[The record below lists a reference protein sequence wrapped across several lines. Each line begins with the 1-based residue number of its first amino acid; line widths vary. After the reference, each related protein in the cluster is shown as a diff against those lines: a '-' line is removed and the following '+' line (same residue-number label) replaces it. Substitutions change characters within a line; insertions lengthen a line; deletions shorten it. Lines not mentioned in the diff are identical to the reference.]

1 MAEPVPI
8 RRRIRWRWVALAA
21 FVALFGISAW
31 YVTTSSFQNQV
42 RRRLITE
49 LERATGGRVE
59 LGAFHVVPFRMQ
71 VDIRD
76 LTIHGLEPTGSPPYV
91 HIDRVVARM
100 QLVSLLSFR
109 LGFNFLQLQHPS
121 VHIAVNPDGST
132 NIPEPKGST
141 SDQTAVESLFDIA
154 IRQLEVER
162 GELYW
167 NEQRVPV
174 ELRASGVTLAMS
186 QSLLRRQYAGKLQVT
201 KVETHLRDWRGFA
214 WAGSLDFGLGRR
226 RLDIHSLD
234 WSSGATRV
242 HASGAVTDFRHP
254 HLEGTYEGELD
265 LAEVGSVARARSLR
279 NGMIRFGGRGVWSE
293 QEFSS
298 AGNVQVRDLQWQDD
312 ILNLRRANLESNF
325 ALDNAKLSLKEL
337 QARLFGGV
345 ANGEVEVSNWLNTSA
360 GPNQKPAG
368 LQRGQVRL
376 KVRDLSLTEVATALV
391 SGDLP
396 PNRRQL
402 AASTTGT
409 VDARWQGSTRQLE
422 TTLALDMAPPLR
434 PPAGSLPLGGQVRAT
449 YRSAHEQLVLEQL
462 DLASRSTRL
471 HASGTLG
478 SSTDRLRLMAETAN
492 VSEWQQLVETLR
504 PSANLPVRVQG
515 KGDFTGTMAGTLARP
530 SLAGHLQ
537 LTNFDTLLPATE
549 GLPQRNAHWDLFN
562 TDLQVSAQ
570 SISLHAANLRRGT
583 LQVSLD
589 GNATL
594 TRGQLLA
601 GNSFQG
607 TLRVH
612 DADIADVLS
621 LAGYQYPITG
631 KAELALQAS
640 GTRGQPNADGW
651 IRISDATFRGEPI
664 SQFTS
669 DLRFANG
676 EVRFDQLAMLY
687 QDGKIGGSATY
698 NPDTKAMTFDLAG
711 QHFDLARL
719 PRVRDTQGKLGGRM
733 DFKALGSGTLDQPA
747 INANVTLNDLT
758 IGDERVGGFDLA
770 ATTQGDR
777 MHVSGRSRFDV
788 ATLAVDGDIQMR
800 GDYLS
805 SLQTRFTKMDAD
817 AALRAYLK
825 GRLTGHSSA
834 DGTLQVSGPLLRPR
848 DLNLNGHLDQLSV
861 EIENI
866 KLANSGP
873 VAFNVSNHI
882 LNISQLRLVG
892 EGTDISATGTAQLD
906 QARDLSLLADG
917 RFNLGLLASFDPAFT
932 ASGTVNV
939 MARVAGTMSDPIM
952 QGKVKVSN
960 GNVAYQGLPSGLS
973 EINGTL
979 TLDEDRLRVEQ
990 LTARTGGGNLKLG
1003 GYIVYSHR
1011 VEFNL
1016 VAHGE
1021 DVRLRYP
1028 PGVSSTADADLRLQG
1043 SPGNS
1048 NLAGEIVVKKFSL
1061 TPGFDFSQYLAR
1073 GGRIPS
1079 PPSGSPLLNNMR
1091 MDVHIASTPE
1101 LQFQSSLAR
1110 LSGEAD
1116 LRLRGTAALPL
1127 LTGRADILEGD
1138 VSFNGEKYR
1147 LERGDIT
1154 FIPQG
1159 TRSVP
1164 FLNLE
1169 ASRRI
1174 RDYDISIGF
1183 HGQTDKALNVTYRS
1197 EPPLPPGDI
1206 LALLAMGRTSEEAAA
1221 NQGQG
1226 AFSQEASNAILSQ
1239 ALNATLSNRVQKLFG
1254 LSRIKVDPQ
1263 GSTTATNPS
1272 RGPQVTIEQQVTSDL
1287 TLTYSTDVAQVS
1299 QQSIRVEYNVTRA
1312 VSLVGIRDQN
1322 GVVSFDIR
1330 IRQRKK

>member
-1 MAEPVPI
+1 MDESRPI
-8 RRRIRWRWVALAA
+8 RHRIRWPWAALAA
-21 FVALFGISAW
+21 FVALFGLAAW
-31 YVTTSSFQNQV
+31 YVTTSSFQNLV
-42 RRRLITE
+42 RERLVAE

-59 LGAFHVVPFRMQ
+59 VGAFHVVPFRLQ

-76 LTIHGLEPTGSPPYV
+76 LTIHGKEAPGSPPYV
-91 HIDRVVARM
+91 HIDRIVARL
-100 QLVSLLSFR
+100 QAVSLLSFR
-109 LGFNFLQLQHPS
+109 VGFNFLQLQHPI
-121 VHIAVNPDGST
+121 VHVTVNADGST
-132 NIPEPKGST
+132 NVPEPRGST
-141 SDQTAVESLFDIA
+141 GDQTVVERLFDIA
-154 IRQLEVER
+154 IRRLEVEH

-167 NEQRVPV
+167 NEQRFPL
-174 ELRASGVTLAMS
+174 ELRASGLTLSMS

-214 WAGSLDFGLGRR
+214 WGGSLDFALGRR
-226 RLDIHSLD
+226 RLDVHSLE
-234 WSSGATRV
+234 WFSGATRV

-254 HLEGTYEGELD
+254 RLEGTYEGELD
-265 LAEVGSVARARSLR
+265 LAEAGAVTRAPSLR
-279 NGMIRFGGRGVWSE
+279 NGRMRFGGRGIWSS

-298 AGNVQVRDLQWQDD
+298 AGNAQVRDLQWQDD
-312 ILNLRRANLESNF
+312 AFHLRRANLESNF
-325 ALDNAKLSLKEL
+325 TLDNNQLQLKEL
-337 QARLFGGV
+337 EAHLLGGV
-345 ANGEVEVSNWLNTSA
+345 ATGDVEVTNWQSQ
-360 GPNQKPAG
+360 GQKPVNG
-368 LQRGQVRL
+368 VQRGQVRL
-376 KVRDLSLTEVATALV
+376 KLRDLSLAEVATALV

-396 PNRRQL
+396 ANRRQL
-402 AASTTGT
+402 AASASGT
-409 VDARWQGSTRQLE
+409 VEARWQGSTRQME
-422 TTLALDMAPPLR
+422 TTLALDLVPPSR
-434 PPAGSLPLGGQVRAT
+434 PPAGSLALAGRLRAT
-449 YRSAHEQLVLEQL
+449 YRSAQEQLAVEQL
-462 DLASRSTRL
+462 ELSSLSTRL

-478 SSTDRLRLMAETAN
+478 SSTDRLRLTAETAN
-492 VSEWQQLVETLR
+492 ISEWQQLVETLR
-504 PSANLPVRVQG
+504 PSASLPVKVQG
-515 KGDFTGTMAGTLARP
+515 KGDFSGTLTGTLARP

-537 LTNFDTLLPATE
+537 LTNFDTLLPATGKAPE
-549 GLPQRNAHWDLFN
+549 RSAHWDSFAA
-562 TDLQVSAQ
+562 DLQVSAE
-570 SISLHAANLRRGT
+570 SLSLHGTNLRRGT

-589 GNATL
+589 GTAAL

-601 GNSFQG
+601 GNSFTG

-640 GTRGQPNADGW
+640 GTRAQPHADGW

-664 SQFTS
+664 SQFAS
-669 DLRFANG
+669 DLRFMNG
-676 EVRFDQLAMLY
+676 ELQLDHLTMLY
-687 QDGKIGGSATY
+687 QDGKITGSAAYHPGTR
-698 NPDTKAMTFDLAG
+698 AVRFELAG
-711 QHFDLARL
+711 QHFNLARL
-719 PRVRDTQGKLGGRM
+719 PRVRDSQGKLAGRA
-733 DFKALGSGTLDQPA
+733 DFQARGSGTLDVPV
-747 INANVTLNDLT
+747 INANVSFDDLT
-758 IGDERVGGFDLA
+758 IGDERLGGLDLT
-770 ATTQGDR
+770 ATTHGDR
-777 MHVSGRSRFDV
+777 MHVVGRSRFDV
-788 ATLAVDGDIQMR
+788 ATLAIDGDLQLR
-800 GDYLS
+800 DDFPG
-805 SLQTRFTKMDAD
+805 SLQARFTKLDAD

-834 DGTLQVSGPLLRPR
+834 DGSLQVSGPLLRPR
-848 DLNLNGHLDQLSV
+848 DLSLNGKLEQFSV

-866 KLANSGP
+866 RLTNSGP
-873 VAFNVSNHI
+873 VAFHVSNHV
-882 LNISQLRLVG
+882 LNLAQLRLLG
-892 EGTDISATGTAQLD
+892 EGTDLSASGTAQLD
-906 QARDLSLLADG
+906 QERELALVADG
-917 RFNLGLLASFDPAFT
+917 RFNLGLLVSFDPAFT
-932 ASGTVNV
+932 ASGTVTV
-939 MARVAGTMSDPIM
+939 TARVAGTMSDPIM
-952 QGKVKVSN
+952 QGKVQVS
-960 GNVAYQGLPSGLS
+960 GGSIAYQGLPSGLS

-1011 VEFNL
+1011 LEFNL

-1028 PGVSSTADADLRLQG
+1028 PGVSSTADADLRLRG

-1079 PPSGSPLLNNMR
+1079 PPSSSPLLTNMR

-1138 VSFNGEKYR
+1138 VYFNGEKYR

-1254 LSRIKVDPQ
+1254 LSRIKIDPQ
-1263 GSTTATNPS
+1263 GSATATNPS